1 MQAENRDKKTIIK
14 DHLALVRAVIDKV
27 MKKSRSNEEL
37 ALLDRLKKRI
47 TLLLQT
53 MGEDSLLVEMTPFMI
68 LRSEE
73 ILGRNEKFFLEINAK
88 DEYIKANGVA
98 PPSEDE
104 FLFLLIDSIRA
115 LYKKISQKERDDLYA
130 DVVKI
135 FNCCVE
141 YQIAAQERF
150 SAQ

>member
-1 MQAENRDKKTIIK
+1 MQAETRDKKTIIK
-14 DHLALVRAVIDKV
+14 DHLALVRAIIDKV
-27 MKKSRSNEEL
+27 MKKSRSNDEL

-68 LRSEE
+68 LHSEE

-88 DEYIKANGVA
+88 NEYIKVHGKA
-98 PPSEDE
+98 PPSENE

-115 LYKKISQKERDDLYA
+115 LYKKISQKERDELYA

-141 YQIAAQERF
+141 YQIAAPERF